1 MSLLI
6 VIIYLAF
13 ISLGL
18 PDSLMGSGWPVM
30 HTQFDVP
37 VSYAGIVTMLISGCT
52 VVSSLFADRVT
63 RRWGTG
69 VVTAVSVV
77 MTAAA
82 LLGFSLSTHFW
93 MLLVWALPYGLGAGA
108 IDSSLNN
115 YVAVHYSSRYM
126 SWLHCFWGV
135 GAAISPYIMGYA
147 LTGNLGW
154 QSGYQIVA
162 FIQSALAVVMFA
174 SLPLWKRG
182 SARSGAEEPT
192 AAEKPLTVLQTV
204 RLKGVFTAMLLL
216 FAYCALEQTCGLW
229 ASSYLVQHRS
239 VDVETAA
246 SFAALFYL
254 GITGGRFL
262 CGFVTDKLGDRAM
275 IRIGNGVSLLGILLV
290 MLPVSSDIPALAGLV
305 TIGVGNAPVFPS
317 AIHATPYYFGS
328 RNSQAIIGVQMASAY
343 VGITFMPT
351 LFGWLSSFVGIGMY
365 PVYMLVFALLLI
377 FMSERLGRMPAH
389 SENQ

>member
-30 HTQFDVP
+30 HAELDVP
-37 VSYAGIVTMLISGCT
+37 VSYAGIVSMLISGCT

-93 MLLVWALPYGLGAGA
+93 MLLIWALPYGLGAGA

-115 YVAVHYSSRYM
+115 YVAVHYSSKYM

-162 FIQSALAVVMFA
+162 LIQAVLAVIMFA
-174 SLPLWKRG
+174 SLPLWNHNGRMN
-182 SARSGAEEPT
+182 AEAEDT
-192 AAEKPLTVLQTV
+192 ADEKPLTVLQTV
-204 RLKGVFTAMLLL
+204 HIKGVFTAMLVL

-246 SFAALFYL
+246 RFASLFYL
-254 GITGGRFL
+254 GITAGRFL
-262 CGFVTDKLGDRAM
+262 CGFVTDKLGDKRM
-275 IRIGNGVSLLGILLV
+275 IRVGNAISLLGILMV
-290 MLPVSSDIPALAGLV
+290 MLPVESDFPALAGLV
-305 TIGVGNAPVFPS
+305 TIGFGNAPVFPC

-343 VGITFMPT
+343 IGITFMPT

-365 PVYMLVFALLLI
+365 PVYMFVFALMLI
-377 FMSERLGRMPAH
+377 FMSERLGRMPEH
-389 SENQ
+389 NGK

>member
-30 HTQFDVP
+30 HAELDVP

-52 VVSSLFADRVT
+52 VVSSLLADRVT

-69 VVTAVSVV
+69 MVTAVSVV

-82 LLGFSLSTHFW
+82 LLGFSLSTSFW
-93 MLLVWALPYGLGAGA
+93 MLLIWALPYGLGAGA

-162 FIQSALAVVMFA
+162 LIQAALAVVMFV
-174 SLPLWKRG
+174 SLPMWKNR
-182 SARSGAEEPT
+182 SAQGAADEPS
-192 AAEKPLTVLQTV
+192 ADEKPLSLVQTV
-204 RLKGVFTAMLLL
+204 RIKGVINAMLVL

-229 ASSYLVQHRS
+229 ASSYLVQHRAI
-239 VDVETAA
+239 DVETAA
-246 SFAALFYL
+246 RFASLFYL

-275 IRIGNGVSLLGILLV
+275 IRIGNAISLLGILLV
-290 MLPVSSDIPALAGLV
+290 VLPVESDIPALAGLV
-305 TIGVGNAPVFPS
+305 TIGLGNAPVFPC

-328 RNSQAIIGVQMASAY
+328 RNSQAVIGVQMASAY
-343 VGITFMPT
+343 IGITFMPT
-351 LFGWLSSFVGIGMY
+351 IFGWLASLAGIGLY
-365 PVYMLVFALLLI
+365 PVYMLIFAVLLI
-377 FMSERLGRMPAH
+377 IMSERLGRMPKH
-389 SENQ
+389 SEN

>member
-30 HTQFDVP
+30 HAELDVP

-52 VVSSLFADRVT
+52 VVSSLLADRVT
-63 RRWGTG
+63 RKWGTG

-82 LLGFSLSTHFW
+82 LLGFSLSTSFW

-115 YVAVHYSSRYM
+115 YVAVHYSSRHM

-135 GAAISPYIMGYA
+135 GAAISPYIMGFA

-162 FIQSALAVVMFA
+162 LIQAALAVVMFV
-174 SLPLWKRG
+174 SLPLWKNKDAQSVEEQS
-182 SARSGAEEPT
+182 SAD
-192 AAEKPLTVLQTV
+192 EKPLTLLQTV
-204 RLKGVFTAMLLL
+204 RIRGVFTAMLVL

-229 ASSYLVQHRS
+229 ASSYLVQHRAI
-239 VDVETAA
+239 DVETAA
-246 SFAALFYL
+246 RFASLFYL

-262 CGFVTDKLGDRAM
+262 CGFVTDRLGDKNM
-275 IRIGNGVSLLGILLV
+275 IRIGNAISLLGILLV
-290 MLPVSSDIPALAGLV
+290 ILPVESDIPALAGLV
-305 TIGVGNAPVFPS
+305 TIGLGNAPVFPC
-317 AIHATPYYFGS
+317 AIHATPYYFGN
-328 RNSQAIIGVQMASAY
+328 RYSQAVIGVQMASAY

-351 LFGWLSSFVGIGMY
+351 IFGWLSSFVGIGMY
-365 PVYMLVFALLLI
+365 PVYMLIFALLLI
-377 FMSERLGRMPAH
+377 FVSERLGRRPRF
-389 SENQ
+389 EQ